1 MADLAPVVY
10 LLHGEDEFAIAQFVA
25 EFEAKLGDDAMAQMN
40 TTRLDGRSYDPAE
53 LGAVA
58 NVMPFLAKRRLVI
71 FENPLARLNSP
82 SARQNFQVQLENIP
96 PTTAMVLVE
105 YQLLTSEKDRRQGK
119 LHWLERWAQEHVD
132 SVYLRAFP
140 LPKGAAMV
148 HRIQE
153 IAKAQGGQI
162 NPAAAAL
169 LATLV
174 DDDPRLADQEIRK
187 LLAYV
192 NYQRAIEPDDVDAI
206 TADYG
211 QGDIFEMVDALG
223 NQDGK
228 RAIGMLHRLL
238 ESQDP
243 FSIFGMIVRQFRL
256 LLLTREILD
265 NGGQPR
271 DAVRTL
277 KLHPYVADK
286 MSNQA
291 RHFTLP
297 VLERIYHRLLAIDE
311 AMKTSQMSADLALD
325 TMVAALTGQASPRS
339 IPH

>member
-1 MADLAPVVY
+1 MADHAPVVY

-25 EFEAKLGDDAMAQMN
+25 EIEAKLGDDAMAQMN

-58 NVMPFLAKRRLVI
+58 NVMPFLAKRRLVV
-71 FENPLARLNSP
+71 FENPLTRLNSS
-82 SARQNFQVQLENIP
+82 SARQNFQEQLENIP
-96 PTTAMVLVE
+96 STTAMVLVE
-105 YQLLTSEKDRRQGK
+105 YRLLTSEKDRRQGR
-119 LHWLERWAQEHVD
+119 LHWLERWAQEHAD

-140 LPKGAAMV
+140 LPKGTAMV
-148 HRIQE
+148 QRIQE
-153 IAKAQGGQI
+153 IAKAQDGQI
-162 NPAAAAL
+162 TPAAAAL